1 MPEALV
7 RATSLAREFGT
18 SRDRVHAVIGA
29 TFSLEPGDAVA
40 VVGPSGSGKSTLLH
54 LMAGLDTP
62 TEGSIEWPAIGAR
75 DTLRPGPVA
84 MSFQGP
90 SLLPALTVLEN
101 VMLPVILAG
110 ATQDAAVA
118 GARDRL
124 HHFSVDD
131 LADRLPESLSGGQL
145 QRAGLARAFSGHP
158 RLVLVDEPTGQQ
170 DRDSAKRVIDAIL
183 ALAAREGSA
192 LVVATHD
199 AAMANTLDARWEMR
213 DGTLRTGELAW
224 S

>member
-1 MPEALV
+1 MTETLV
-7 RATSLAREFGT
+7 RATSLGREFGT
-18 SRDRVHAVIGA
+18 SRDRVRAVTGA
-29 TFSLEPGDAVA
+29 TFSLEPGDTVA
-40 VVGPSGSGKSTLLH
+40 VIGPSGSGKSTLLH

-62 TEGSIEWPAIGAR
+62 TEGSIVWPALGAR
-75 DTLRPGPVA
+75 GTLRPGSVA

-110 ATQDAAVA
+110 TSQDAAIT
-118 GARDRL
+118 GARDMLRA
-124 HHFSVDD
+124 FSVED

-170 DRDSAKRVIDAIL
+170 DRDSAKRVVDAIL
-183 ALAAREGSA
+183 MLAARHGTA

-199 AAMANTLDARWEMR
+199 AVMANTLDARWEMR
-213 DGTLRTGELAW
+213 DGSLRTGELAW